1 MTIDG
6 SLGPFQPA
14 AMGTARIWFLGLLAV
29 GFWLLSVYGSGPVP
43 LSADAPATAFSAAR
57 ADATLARL
65 LGPEVAHPRGSPAAA
80 AYRERLKAEL
90 TRIGVPYEEQV
101 RESCYGRNGWH
112 FCGTITNIRA
122 LAVPGT
128 GKEVLLMAH
137 TDSVR
142 TGPGACDDGCG
153 VATIL
158 EILRAVKAR
167 GLTNNRPI
175 AALFTDGE
183 ESGLLGSAAYA
194 GDPAARGR
202 TGVVVNVE
210 ARGNRGPSVLF
221 QTSPGDAAFVDL
233 YARAAPHPAA
243 SSLYAEIYKI
253 LPTDTDL
260 TPFLQAGVTSANF
273 AFIGGVQDYHTAR
286 DRRAAIS
293 PASLQHEGE
302 NVLAMTVA
310 LATTDPAS
318 LKSGDGIYVDLF
330 TRVMPRLPKDW
341 ALPLSG
347 AAFVMITLAG
357 YFTPRERRMPQRP
370 VVAALAPVLLM
381 ALCIGA
387 GFSLHGLASWIGGS
401 ADPSLHHPVWLRWSL
416 AFGVW
421 GMALFTARWAG
432 GIACWLWFAGLAVA
446 AAIWLPGAS
455 PYFLFP
461 SLVAA
466 PLLLATV
473 RGGRKTAYFVAALG
487 VLTIWAAFNAGS
499 EDIMGLRVHALFT
512 VTAAFAA
519 MALLPLMAG
528 RRLGYSALASCAMA
542 LLLAVIAG
550 FNVS

>member
-1 MTIDG
+1 
-6 SLGPFQPA
+6 
-14 AMGTARIWFLGLLAV
+14 MGTVRIWFLGLLAV
-29 GFWLLSVYGSGPVP
+29 GFWLLSVYGSGPSP
-43 LSADAPATAFSAAR
+43 LPADAPATEFSAAR
-57 ADATLARL
+57 ADAVLARL
-65 LGPEVAHPRGSPAAA
+65 LGPEVPHPRGSPAAA

-90 TRIGVPYEEQV
+90 TRIGVPYEEQTQ
-101 RESCYGRNGWH
+101 ESCYGRNGWH
-112 FCGTITNIRA
+112 FCGTVTNIRA

-137 TDSVR
+137 TDSVPS
-142 TGPGACDDGCG
+142 GPGACDDGCG

-158 EILRAVKAR
+158 ETLRALKAR
-167 GLTNNRPI
+167 ELDHGRPV

-194 GDPAARGR
+194 SDPANVAR

-221 QTSPGDAAFVDL
+221 QTSPGDAALIDL
-233 YARAAPHPAA
+233 YAKAAPHPAA
-243 SSLYAEIYKI
+243 SSLYAEIYRV

-310 LATTDPAS
+310 LAMTDPAS

-330 TRVMPRLPKDW
+330 TRWLPRLPRDW

-347 AAFVMITLAG
+347 VAFAMIALAG

-370 VVAALAPVLLM
+370 IAAGLAPALLLVL
-381 ALCIGA
+381 CVGA
-387 GFSLHGLASWIGGS
+387 GFALHGLASWISGS
-401 ADPSLHHPVWLRWSL
+401 ANPSLHHPVWLRWSL

-461 SLVAA
+461 SLLAA

-473 RGGRKTAYFVAALG
+473 RGGRKPAFFLAAMGALAIC
-487 VLTIWAAFNAGS
+487 VSFNAGS
-499 EDIMGLRVHALFT
+499 EDIMGLRLHPLFT
-512 VTAAFAA
+512 ITAAFAA
-519 MALLPLMAG
+519 LSLQPLVAG
-528 RRLGYSALASCAMA
+528 RRLGWSALASLAMA

-550 FNVS
+550 FNVA